1 MGRFHVLHCVHI
13 RNFEYGKMRMNQGLS
28 VFIGM
33 QMEQGSQEGDY
44 HQQSHRVPRDQF
56 SHKRILTKRSSKVNR
71 PDGSHRACHQITFR
85 KMPAEPRLEKSYRC
99 AAAPRSTTAGV
110 ALSFRLVHED
120 LGALLAAVGHRREKF
135 SPVGYEKA
143 GSCACWYGVA
153 CKPVIVIRILLRRLR
168 TVVQQ

>member
-33 QMEQGSQEGDY
+33 EMEQGSQEGDY

-71 PDGSHRACHQITFR
+71 RTDRTEPVTRSLSAQIGSGA
-85 KMPAEPRLEKSYRC
+85 M
-99 AAAPRSTTAGV
+99 
-110 ALSFRLVHED
+110 SFGWR
-120 LGALLAAVGHRREKF
+120 
-135 SPVGYEKA
+135 
-143 GSCACWYGVA
+143 
-153 CKPVIVIRILLRRLR
+153 
-168 TVVQQ
+168 

>member
-33 QMEQGSQEGDY
+33 EMEQGSQEGDY

-71 PDGSHRACHQITFR
+71 PDGSHRACHQITFSANWIWR
-85 KMPAEPRLEKSYRC
+85 DVVWVEVISPALE
-99 AAAPRSTTAGV
+99 TG
-110 ALSFRLVHED
+110 FR
-120 LGALLAAVGHRREKF
+120 A
-135 SPVGYEKA
+135 
-143 GSCACWYGVA
+143 
-153 CKPVIVIRILLRRLR
+153 
-168 TVVQQ
+168 